1 MGDDILIL
9 GGGAAG
15 LLAAIAAKRAA
26 PRARVTVLEAG
37 ERVGKKIL
45 STGNGRCNLTNLRA
59 DAGAYAPAPV
69 EPVLQQFP
77 PARALEAFSRMGL
90 CFREEEDGRV
100 YPASDAA
107 SSVLD
112 ALRLTG
118 AHLGVVERTG
128 FAAVRAR
135 HGRDGFVVEAE
146 DGARASGARL
156 LLATGGKAASR
167 FVGYDIAEQLGH
179 SVTRLSPGLVPLKTD
194 GAGLKGL
201 NGVRCRCA
209 VTLRQGA
216 RSLLREEGEVLF
228 KDYGLSGIAV
238 FQLSRALARAAGPCE
253 VEVDLLPGQTP
264 AQAAEGLRARARLLA
279 WRETDAFLLGMM
291 HKNLAANLLRA
302 CGIGTM
308 RVGEIPDEKL
318 RRLAETMKGW
328 RHRVTGTQGFQNAQ
342 VTVGGVPLSEV
353 EGATLASRRCAGLFL
368 AGEVLDVDGPCGGY
382 NLQWAWA
389 SGAVAGKAAAQSLY
403 GKEEGA

>member
-1 MGDDILIL
+1 MEDDILIL

-15 LLAAIAAKRAA
+15 LMAAIAAKRAA
-26 PRARVTVLEAG
+26 PGARVTILEAG
-37 ERVGKKIL
+37 DRVGKKIL

-59 DAGAYAPAPV
+59 QAKDYAPAPV
-69 EPVLQQFP
+69 GAVLGQFP
-77 PARALEAFSRMGL
+77 PERVLAAFAQMGL

-112 ALRLTG
+112 ALRLTC
-118 AHLGVVERTG
+118 AHLGVRERTG
-128 FAAVRAR
+128 FLAVRAR
-135 HGRDGFVVEAE
+135 RGREGFALEAE
-146 DGARASGARL
+146 GGARAQGARL
-156 LLATGGKAASR
+156 LLATGGKAGSR
-167 FVGYDIAEQLGH
+167 VSGYDVAGQLGH
-179 SVTRLSPGLVPLKTD
+179 SVTRLLPGLAPLKTD

-209 VTLRQGA
+209 ASLVQGG
-216 RSLLREEGEVLF
+216 RTLLREEGEVLF

-253 VEVDLLPGQTP
+253 AALDLLPDKTP
-264 AQAAEGLRARARLLA
+264 AQAGEWLRARAKLLA
-279 WRETDAFLLGMM
+279 WREADAFLLGMM

-302 CGIGTM
+302 CGIGAV
-308 RVGEIPDEKL
+308 RVEAIPQDAL
-318 RRLAETMKGW
+318 DRLAQRMKDW
-328 RHRVTGTQGFQNAQ
+328 RHRVTGTQGFPNAQ
-342 VTVGGVPLSEV
+342 VTVGGVPLAET
-353 EGATLASRRCAGLFL
+353 EDLASQRCPGLYL

-389 SGAVAGKAAAQSLY
+389 SGACAGAAAARSLAGK
-403 GKEEGA
+403 GAGA

>member
-1 MGDDILIL
+1 MEDDILIL

-15 LLAAIAAKRAA
+15 LMAAIAAKRAA
-26 PRARVTVLEAG
+26 PGARVTILEAG
-37 ERVGKKIL
+37 DRVGKKIL

-59 DAGAYAPAPV
+59 RAEDYAPAPV
-69 EPVLQQFP
+69 GAVLGQFP
-77 PARALEAFSRMGL
+77 PERVLAAFAQMGL

-112 ALRLTG
+112 ALRLTC
-118 AHLGVVERTG
+118 AHLGVRERTG
-128 FAAVRAR
+128 FLAVRAR
-135 HGRDGFVVEAE
+135 RGREGFTLEAE
-146 DGARASGARL
+146 GGERAQGARL
-156 LLATGGKAASR
+156 LLATGGKAGSR
-167 FVGYDIAEQLGH
+167 VSGYDVAGQLGH
-179 SVTRLSPGLVPLKTD
+179 SVTRLLPGLAPLKTD

-209 VTLRQGA
+209 ASLVQGG
-216 RSLLREEGEVLF
+216 RTLLREEGEVLF

-253 VEVDLLPGQTP
+253 AALDLLPDKTP
-264 AQAAEGLRARARLLA
+264 AQAGEWLRARAKLLA
-279 WRETDAFLLGMM
+279 WREADAFLLGMM

-302 CGIGTM
+302 CGIGAV
-308 RVGEIPDEKL
+308 RVEAIPQDAL
-318 RRLAETMKGW
+318 DRLAQRMKDW
-328 RHRVTGTQGFQNAQ
+328 RHRVTGTQGFPNAQ
-342 VTVGGVPLSEV
+342 VTVGGVPLAET
-353 EGATLASRRCAGLFL
+353 EALASKRCPGLYL

-389 SGAVAGKAAAQSLY
+389 SGACVGEAAARSLAGK
-403 GKEEGA
+403 GAGA